1 MSSLLQH
8 TIRPAL
14 IALLLQVIDA
24 EGQVNLRDAISVT
37 ATYHTGFVL
46 SEYSNLTYVVEDR
59 VQSAAISVTRRT
71 KGKNIWEQLYNFPE
85 YGISLFYSTLGN
97 DKIHGRELAL
107 FPHFA
112 LKIISRN
119 KFDIYTQDGVGIG
132 YVTRKYNSDDNYLNI
147 AVGSHLN
154 IHLDLRLGVRYRLTE
169 KLLLQSG
176 ICFNHFS
183 NAGTRNPN
191 LGLNFV
197 TGFTALE
204 FQIGNRQPT
213 QYRPIEPY
221 HQKSD
226 FELTVSTGS
235 KRPIGLSNE
244 PFVTASASCEW
255 KWHPFRVV
263 HFGLGTDVFYDTSTE
278 TEMLALQRNEY
289 KSINDFR
296 TGLHISQEFMY
307 GTVSL
312 ILQQGIYLGLTDKVF
327 NRRVFNR
334 TIIRYRPIK
343 NVFVQVAMKS
353 HLNILDY
360 PELGLGCKL

>member
-8 TIRPAL
+8 IMRPIL
-14 IALLLQVIDA
+14 IALLLQVIHA
-24 EGQVNLRDAISVT
+24 EGQVNIRDAVSVT
-37 ATYHTGFVL
+37 ATYHSGFIL
-46 SEYSNLTYVVEDR
+46 PEYSNLTYLVEDR
-59 VQSAAISVTRRT
+59 VQSASISVTRQTR
-71 KGKNIWEQLYNFPE
+71 GKNIWEQLYKYPE

-97 DKIHGRELAL
+97 DKVHGRELAL

-119 KFDIYTQDGVGIG
+119 KFDVYTQDGVGIG
-132 YVTRKYNSDDNYLNI
+132 YVTRKYNPVDNYFNI

-183 NAGTRNPN
+183 NAGTRSPN
-191 LGLNFV
+191 LGLNYV
-197 TGFTALE
+197 TGYSALG
-204 FQIGNRQPT
+204 FQIGNQQPRLDQPMDT
-213 QYRPIEPY
+213 Y
-221 HQKSD
+221 HQKNN
-226 FELTVSTGS
+226 FELTISRGS
-235 KRPIGLSNE
+235 KRPVGLSNE
-244 PFVTASASCEW
+244 AFVTASACFEW
-255 KWHPFRVV
+255 KWHPFRIV
-263 HFGLGTDVFYDTSTE
+263 HFGLGTDAFYDTSTE
-278 TEMLALQRNEY
+278 TEMLALQVDGY

-307 GTVSL
+307 GPVSL
-312 ILQQGIYLGLTDKVF
+312 ILQEGIYVGLTDKVF
-327 NRRVFNR
+327 NRKVFNR

-343 NVFVQVAMKS
+343 NVFIQVAMKS

-360 PELGLGCKL
+360 PELGLGCKW